1 MIKAN
6 DTIFRFY
13 LAIMDS
19 FSDYLSEKYPE
30 NSSIDDTKHYQTAII
45 KRIVQMFYSL
55 ELLTK
60 DTLDEVS
67 ARCVLRGILD
77 SVTIYCFIY
86 KREDYEE
93 ILFRHYL
100 YVLDGFSS
108 YRDHVIKNDI
118 DYNES
123 NSILTICDD
132 VISQIEHKLLSHPYS
147 SRDNTVVAKIIE
159 SRNWKYRSFQNQ
171 NSVKFGEMYTL
182 VNFENRYADYCKSY
196 LSQHAHGLCFSNRI
210 HVNREQMKKV
220 LFESI
225 PIADKFIQSI
235 TQTFCD
241 KSMIINFFSSGK
253 IKTFLDSRDFD
264 VDNLFDFAKALIR
277 KDKII
282 LT

>member
-6 DTIFRFY
+6 GTIFRFY
-13 LAIMDS
+13 LAMMDS
-19 FSDYLSEKYPE
+19 FSEYLSEKYPE
-30 NSSIDDTKHYQTAII
+30 NSSIDDTKHYQTVII
-45 KRIVQMFYSL
+45 KKIVQMFYSL

-86 KREDYEE
+86 EREDYEE

-108 YRDHVIKNDI
+108 YRNHVIKNDI
-118 DYNES
+118 DYNDT
-123 NSILTICDD
+123 NSILIICDD
-132 VISQIEHKLLSHPYS
+132 VISQIEQKLLSHPYS
-147 SRDNTVVAKIIE
+147 LRDNTVTAKIIK
-159 SRNWKYRSFQNQ
+159 SRNWRYKSFQNQ

-182 VNFENRYADYCKSY
+182 VGFVNRYADYCKSY

-210 HVNREQMKKV
+210 HVNREQMEKV
-220 LFESI
+220 QFESI

-235 TQTFCD
+235 TQTFHD
-241 KSMIINFFSSGK
+241 KGMIKDFISSGK
-253 IKTFLDSRDFD
+253 IRTFLASKDFD
-264 VDNLFDFAKALIR
+264 VDNLFDFANTLIR

-282 LT
+282 LI